1 MPSFNENFLSMEASS
16 DCVNII
22 PDMLE
27 HFLVS
32 VNDLPHR
39 DTVSDNYNLSQ
50 ELSLLGTTC
59 DG

>member
-1 MPSFNENFLSMEASS
+1 MEASS